1 MEKKPAAAPDATKM
15 ALTASLKRLMAQKPL
30 NKISIRE
37 ITEGCGV
44 NRQTFYYHFEDIY
57 DQVKW
62 MYQQEAISLLAQHEG
77 VLVWQDGLLQLF
89 RYLQN
94 NRAVCLCTL
103 KSMGRDHLKRFFLA
117 DIHAIIHRTIDSL
130 FEGMPLSAEQ
140 QELST
145 HFYVVALAGMIE
157 SCLLGEID
165 RSPEELVSFADDMIQ
180 DQMAG
185 ARLRLGIA

>member
-1 MEKKPAAAPDATKM
+1 
-15 ALTASLKRLMAQKPL
+15 
-30 NKISIRE
+30 
-37 ITEGCGV
+37 
-44 NRQTFYYHFEDIY
+44 
-57 DQVKW
+57 
-62 MYQQEAISLLAQHEG
+62 
-77 VLVWQDGLLQLF
+77 
-89 RYLQN
+89 
-94 NRAVCLCTL
+94 
-103 KSMGRDHLKRFFLA
+103 MGRDHLKRFFLA

-157 SCLLGEID
+157 SWLLGEID